1 MNTTGTTSR
10 GSAQGD
16 PGVRGAYLIRP
27 MAGADSREYGI
38 VRSFRSE
45 RDMQRFYDSDLYRR
59 WQQTVGPLVEGEAH
73 KRPLHGLEAFF
84 REDKPPRWKMAVT
97 TWIGVNPAVYIFS
110 RAVPGVL
117 GELPWWAALL
127 IVNSF
132 VVASLP
138 WVFMPLLTM
147 VFRRWLQ
154 PDPA

>member
-1 MNTTGTTSR
+1 
-10 GSAQGD
+10 
-16 PGVRGAYLIRP
+16 
-27 MAGADSREYGI
+27 
-38 VRSFRSE
+38 
-45 RDMQRFYDSDLYRR
+45 
-59 WQQTVGPLVEGEAH
+59 
-73 KRPLHGLEAFF
+73 
-84 REDKPPRWKMAVT
+84 MAVI